1 MTTETVI
8 LSQLSENKANPRKI
22 TERKLNLLIE
32 RLLVFPKMIKI
43 RPIVVDDKMM
53 ALGGNMRIKALNVV
67 AKMSFDDI
75 SKIIKKTKNYT
86 QVTETEKQNLLNQ

>member
-32 RLLVFPKMIKI
+32 
-43 RPIVVDDKMM
+43 PIQ
-53 ALGGNMRIKALNVV
+53 IE
-67 AKMSFDDI
+67 
-75 SKIIKKTKNYT
+75 IIDST
-86 QVTETEKQNLLNQ
+86 NQII